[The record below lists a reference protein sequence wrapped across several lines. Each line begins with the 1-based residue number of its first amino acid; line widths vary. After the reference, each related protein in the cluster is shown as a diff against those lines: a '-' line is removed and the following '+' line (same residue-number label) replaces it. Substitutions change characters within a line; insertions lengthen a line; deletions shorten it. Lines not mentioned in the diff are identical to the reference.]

1 MNNRHHSY
9 LSPATSTRAILHF
22 SLVLILRTEK
32 KSIFDI
38 FLMSFISCQ
47 LLWSGPS
54 FEYYFSWFGKYW
66 SWTWWSLYVLS
77 NSGYST
83 SIYLP
88 HGLSGKGI
96 YGMLYV
102 IHHHPLVAR
111 CAGELTGLGFFIAR
125 GVCLLKTHASI
136 LLLGE
141 VSEKQR
147 NPLTASFPEGEAGPG
162 SHTATFTFPN
172 WCSQLLAS
180 CLCLWPGWLILVIL
194 LSCLE

>member
-1 MNNRHHSY
+1 MEHQQQTSFLPFTSNIYKSY
-9 LSPATSTRAILHF
+9 PPFFTG
-22 SLVLILRTEK
+22 VNPENWKK

-38 FLMSFISCQ
+38 FLMSFSSCQ

-102 IHHHPLVAR
+102 IHHHPLVTR
-111 CAGELTGLGFFIAR
+111 YAGELTGLAFFIAQ

-141 VSEKQR
+141 VSE
-147 NPLTASFPEGEAGPG
+147 
-162 SHTATFTFPN
+162 
-172 WCSQLLAS
+172 
-180 CLCLWPGWLILVIL
+180 
-194 LSCLE
+194 